1 MQRHQATIK
10 EIAQELGISISTVS
24 RALQNNP
31 RIGLRTRERVWEV
44 AKLRHYVPNPA
55 AILLKKNKTS
65 TIGVVLPYLQEEFFS
80 MAITG
85 IEDVALEK
93 GYNVVVSQ
101 SREKFE
107 REEKALKSFLSS
119 RVDGVIASVAAET
132 SNYSH
137 FKELESYGTPL
148 VFFDRVPRNLEANKV
163 RCSITQGAFEA
174 VEFLVNKGIQR
185 IALLN
190 GPTSME
196 VSDERLNGYLLAIKK
211 FKLQTTPNYIK
222 STDLS
227 KEQSVEKMLEL
238 LALKEPPQAILT
250 FNDYLALYAMQVCKQ
265 KNLVPNKDILF
276 VSFANLPMTFY
287 LDNPPLA
294 SVDQFA
300 YRMGIKSAE
309 LLISIIENPSKEMP
323 PYQELI
329 LETKLVVH

>member
-24 RALQNNP
+24 RALQNNT

-44 AKLRHYVPNPA
+44 AKRMHYVPNPA

-101 SREKFE
+101 SRDKFE

-119 RVDGVIASVAAET
+119 RVDGVLASVAAET
-132 SNYSH
+132 NNYSH

-148 VFFDRVPRNLEANKV
+148 VFFDRVPRNLAANKV

-174 VEFLVNKGIQR
+174 VEFLINKGVKK

-190 GPTSME
+190 GPSTME
-196 VSDERLNGYLLAIKK
+196 VSDERVNGYLMAIKK
-211 FKLQTTPNYIK
+211 FKLQTSPSYLK
-222 STDLS
+222 STNLS
-227 KEQSVEKMLEL
+227 KEDTVEKMLEL
-238 LALKEPPQAILT
+238 LALKEPPEAILT

-265 KNLVPNKDILF
+265 KGIVPNKDILF

-294 SVDQFA
+294 SVEQFA
-300 YRMGIKSAE
+300 YNMGVKAAE
-309 LLISIIENPSKEMP
+309 LLISIIENPSTEMP
-323 PYQELI
+323 PYQELV

>member
-10 EIAQELGISISTVS
+10 EIAQELKISISTVS

-44 AKLRHYVPNPA
+44 AKRMHYVPNPA
-55 AILLKKNKTS
+55 ALLLKKNKTS
-65 TIGVVLPYLQEEFFS
+65 TIGVLLPYLQEEFFS

-101 SREKFE
+101 SRDKFE
-107 REEKALKSFLSS
+107 REVKALKSFLSN
-119 RVDGVIASVAAET
+119 RVDGVIASIAAEA

-137 FKELESYGTPL
+137 FKEIEEYGTPL

-174 VEFLVNKGIQR
+174 VEFLVNKGIKR

-190 GPTSME
+190 GPSNLE
-196 VSDERLNGYLLAIKK
+196 VSDERLNGYLLAIQK
-211 FKLQTTPNYIK
+211 FNLATSPSYIK

-227 KEQSVEKMLEL
+227 KEDSTEKMFEL
-238 LALKEPPQAILT
+238 IALKEPPEAILT
-250 FNDYLALYAMQVCKQ
+250 FNDYLAIYAMQACKQ
-265 KNLVPNKDILF
+265 KGIVPNKDILF

-294 SVDQFA
+294 SVEQFA
-300 YRMGIKSAE
+300 YNMGIKSAE
-309 LLISIIENPSKEMP
+309 LLINIIENPSDEMP
-323 PYQELI
+323 PYQEII
-329 LETKLVVH
+329 LETKLIVH

>member
-31 RIGLRTRERVWEV
+31 RIGLRTREKVWEV
-44 AKLRHYVPNPA
+44 AKLMHYVPNPA

-80 MAITG
+80 MAITA

-101 SREKFE
+101 SRDKYE

-119 RVDGVIASVAAET
+119 RVDGVIASVASET
-132 SNYSH
+132 NNYNH
-137 FKELESYGTPL
+137 FKDIESYGTPL

-163 RCSITQGAFEA
+163 RCNITEGAFAA
-174 VEFLVNKGIQR
+174 VEFLINKGIKK

-190 GPTSME
+190 GPSTFE
-196 VSDERLNGYLLAIKK
+196 VSDERLNGYLMAIKK
-211 FKLQTTPNYIK
+211 FKLQTSPSYLK

-227 KEQSVEKMLEL
+227 KEDTIEKTLEL
-238 LALKEPPQAILT
+238 LALKEPPEAILT

-265 KNLVPNKDILF
+265 KGIVPNKDILF

-294 SVDQFA
+294 SVEQFA
-300 YRMGIKSAE
+300 YNMGIKSAE
-309 LLISIIENPSKEMP
+309 LLISIIENPSTEMP

-329 LETKLVVH
+329 LETKLVIH

>member
-1 MQRHQATIK
+1 MQRRQATIK

-31 RIGLRTRERVWEV
+31 RIGLRTREKVWEV

-55 AILLKKNKTS
+55 AIFLKKNRTF
-65 TIGVVLPYLQEEFFS
+65 TIGVLLPHLQEEFFS

-101 SREKFE
+101 SRDKFE

-132 SNYSH
+132 NNYSH
-137 FKELESYGTPL
+137 FKALENYGTPL

-163 RCSITQGAFEA
+163 RCNITQGAFEA
-174 VEFLVNKGIQR
+174 VEFLMKKGVKK

-190 GPTSME
+190 GSSNMGA
-196 VSDERLNGYLLAIKK
+196 SDERLNGYLMAIEK
-211 FKLQTTPNYIK
+211 FKLKTSPSYIK

-227 KEQSVEKMLEL
+227 KEDSIEKMLEL
-238 LALKEPPQAILT
+238 LALKEPPEAILT

-265 KNLVPNKDILF
+265 KGIVPNKDILF

-294 SVDQFA
+294 SVEQFA
-300 YRMGIKSAE
+300 YNMGVKSAE
-309 LLISIIENPSKEMP
+309 LLISIIENPSTEMP

-329 LETKLVVH
+329 METKLVVH

>member
-44 AKLRHYVPNPA
+44 AKLMHYVPNPA

>member
-44 AKLRHYVPNPA
+44 AKLMHYVPNPA

-101 SREKFE
+101 SRDKFE

-132 SNYSH
+132 NNYSH
-137 FKELESYGTPL
+137 FKELENYGTPL

-174 VEFLVNKGIQR
+174 VEFLINKGIKK

-190 GPTSME
+190 GPSSME
-196 VSDERLNGYLLAIKK
+196 VSDERLNGYLMAIKK
-211 FKLQTTPNYIK
+211 FKLQTSPSYIK

-227 KEQSVEKMLEL
+227 KEDSIEKMLEL
-238 LALKEPPQAILT
+238 LALKEPPQAILA

-265 KNLVPNKDILF
+265 NGIIPNKDILF

-294 SVDQFA
+294 SVEQFA
-300 YRMGIKSAE
+300 YNMGIKSAE
-309 LLISIIENPSKEMP
+309 LLISIIENPSTEMP

-329 LETKLVVH
+329 LATKLVVH

>member
-1 MQRHQATIK
+1 MRHQATIK
-10 EIAQELGISISTVS
+10 EIAQKLGISISTVS

-31 RIGLRTRERVWEV
+31 RIGLRTREQVWAV
-44 AKLRHYVPNPA
+44 AKEIHYVPNPA
-55 AILLKKNKTS
+55 AIFLKKNRTH
-65 TIGVVLPYLQEEFFS
+65 TIGVLLPHLQEEFFS

-101 SREKFE
+101 SRDKFE

-119 RVDGVIASVAAET
+119 RVDGVIVSVATET
-132 SNYSH
+132 QNYSH

-163 RCSITQGAFEA
+163 RCNVTEGAFEA
-174 VEFLVNKGIQR
+174 IEFLVNKGIKR

-190 GPTSME
+190 GPSNFE
-196 VSDERLNGYLLAIKK
+196 VSDERLNGYLKAIKK
-211 FKLQTTPNYIK
+211 FDLHTFPSYIK

-227 KEQSVEKMLEL
+227 KEDTVEKMIQL
-238 LALKEPPQAILT
+238 LTLSEPPEAVLA

-265 KNLVPNKDILF
+265 KGIVPNKDILF
-276 VSFANLPMTFY
+276 VSFANLPITFY

-294 SVDQFA
+294 SVEQFA
-300 YRMGIKSAE
+300 YNMGVKAAE
-309 LLISIIENPSKEMP
+309 LLIEIIENPSDEMP
-323 PYQELI
+323 PYQEIVLG
-329 LETKLVVH
+329 TKLIVH

>member
-1 MQRHQATIK
+1 MQRHPSTIK

-31 RIGLRTRERVWEV
+31 RIGLRTRERVWEA
-44 AKLRHYVPNPA
+44 AKLMHYVPNPA

-93 GYNVVVSQ
+93 GYNVILSQ
-101 SREKFE
+101 SRDKFE

-119 RVDGVIASVAAET
+119 RVDGVIASVATET
-132 SNYSH
+132 NSYSH

-148 VFFDRVPRNLEANKV
+148 VFFDRVPRNLDANKV
-163 RCSITQGAFEA
+163 RCNITEGAFQA
-174 VEFLVNKGIQR
+174 VEFLINRGITK

-190 GPTSME
+190 GPSNFE
-196 VSDERLNGYLLAIKK
+196 VSDERLNGYLMAIKK
-211 FKLQTTPNYIK
+211 FKLQTSPNYIK

-227 KEQSVEKMLEL
+227 KEDSVEKMLEL
-238 LALKEPPQAILT
+238 LALKEPPEAILT

-265 KNLVPNKDILF
+265 KGIIPNKDILF

-294 SVDQFA
+294 SVEQFA
-300 YRMGIKSAE
+300 YNMGVKSAE
-309 LLISIIENPSKEMP
+309 LLISIIENPSTEMP

>member
-24 RALQNNP
+24 RALQNNM

-44 AKLRHYVPNPA
+44 AKRIHYVPNPA

-93 GYNVVVSQ
+93 GYNVVMSQ
-101 SREKFE
+101 SRDKFE

-119 RVDGVIASVAAET
+119 RVDGVLASVAAET

-148 VFFDRVPRNLEANKV
+148 VFFDRVPRNLAANKV
-163 RCSITQGAFEA
+163 RCSITQGAFDA
-174 VEFLVNKGIQR
+174 VEFLINKGIKK

-190 GPTSME
+190 GPSTME
-196 VSDERLNGYLLAIKK
+196 VSDERLNGYLMAIKR
-211 FKLQTTPNYIK
+211 FKLQTSPSYLK
-222 STDLS
+222 STNLS
-227 KEQSVEKMLEL
+227 KEDTIEKMLEL
-238 LALKEPPQAILT
+238 LALKEPPEAILT
-250 FNDYLALYAMQVCKQ
+250 FNDYLALYAMQVCKH
-265 KNLVPNKDILF
+265 KGILPNKDILF

-294 SVDQFA
+294 SVEQFA
-300 YRMGIKSAE
+300 YNMGAKAAE
-309 LLISIIENPSKEMP
+309 LLISIIENPSAEMP
-323 PYQELI
+323 PYQELVF
-329 LETKLVVH
+329 ETKLVVH